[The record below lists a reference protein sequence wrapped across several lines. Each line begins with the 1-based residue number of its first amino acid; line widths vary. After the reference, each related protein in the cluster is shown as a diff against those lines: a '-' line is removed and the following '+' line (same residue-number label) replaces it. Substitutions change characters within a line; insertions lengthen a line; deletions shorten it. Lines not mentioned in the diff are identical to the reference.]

1 MSAEAPLILIGE
13 DSGDLREAYVD
24 WFTFKGFRVES
35 AADGHQTL
43 LKARQLLPQAVVMDV
58 TLPGLDGLEVARR
71 LRGEPETRAIPLI
84 AITGHG
90 GDDMVARTVAAGFDC
105 YLLKPC
111 LPDRLLA
118 EVRRL
123 LDRAQG

>member
-1 MSAEAPLILIGE
+1 M
-13 DSGDLREAYVD
+13 DLREAYVD
-24 WFTFKGFRVES
+24 WFTFKGFRVEA
-35 AADGHQTL
+35 AADGHETL
-43 LKARQLLPQAVVMDV
+43 AKASALAPNAIIMDV
-58 TLPGLDGLEVARR
+58 SLPGVDGLEVARR
-71 LRGEPETRAIPLI
+71 LRADDRTSRVPLI

-90 GDDMVARTVAAGFDC
+90 GRDIVAQTLAAGFDC

-123 LDRAQG
+123 IERT

>member
-1 MSAEAPLILIGE
+1 M
-13 DSGDLREAYVD
+13 DLREAYVD

-43 LKARQLLPQAVVMDV
+43 VKARELLPEAIVMDLS
-58 TLPGLDGLEVARR
+58 LPGLDGLEVARR
-71 LRGEPETRAIPLI
+71 LRSDDHTRAIPLI

-90 GDDMVARTVAAGFDC
+90 GDDIVARTVAAGFDC

-111 LPDRLLA
+111 LPDRLLG
-118 EVRRL
+118 ELRRL
-123 LDRAQG
+123 MKREKG

>member
-1 MSAEAPLILIGE
+1 M
-13 DSGDLREAYVD
+13 D

-35 AADGHQTL
+35 AADGFETL
-43 LKARQLLPQAVVMDV
+43 TKAGALSPQAIVMDV
-58 TLPGLDGLEVARR
+58 SIPGLDGWEVASR
-71 LRGEPETRAIPLI
+71 LRADARTRMVPLI

-90 GDDMVARTVAAGFDC
+90 GEAVVARTLAAGFDC

-123 LDRAQG
+123 LELARR

>member
-1 MSAEAPLILIGE
+1 MSATIAVILIAE
-13 DSGDLREAYVD
+13 DSQDLREAYVD

-35 AADGHQTL
+35 AADGHETL
-43 LKARQLLPQAVVMDV
+43 AKASSLSPDCIVMDLS
-58 TLPGLDGLEVARR
+58 LPGVNGLEVARR
-71 LRGEPETRAIPLI
+71 LRADPRTRAVPLI
-84 AITGHG
+84 AMTGHG
-90 GDDMVARTVAAGFDC
+90 GDDMAAQTRQAGFDF

-123 LDRAQG
+123 IGGGR